1 MEIAPHFP
9 TAAIIDRPFRN
20 PEVKSMRT
28 FAKIACRVFSCS
40 MLALIVAVLLAGQE
54 MPRAGLPGVDMSWG
68 VKIPMRDGIHLNA
81 TVYQPHGQ
89 KEPLP
94 VIFTFT
100 PYIGDSYTERAIY
113 FAHHGYVYALVD
125 VRGRGNSEG
134 EFEPFVNEGRDG
146 YEVTEWLAKQP
157 YANGK
162 VAMWGGS
169 YAGFDQ
175 WTVAKELPPHL
186 STIVPAAA
194 AHPGVDFP
202 FQYNIFAPY
211 DIQWLTFT
219 SGHTGNSNTFENSAF
234 WTAKS
239 REMYKAHSAFDE
251 YDKLVGNPSPIFQK
265 WLQHPIPD
273 AYYDAMVPSPEQ
285 YKKLSLPILTITGHY
300 DGDQPGAFTFYNR
313 HMQYGSAEDKAKH
326 YLIIGPWDHAGTRSP
341 KTEMGGLKFAQASA
355 LDLNKLHDDW
365 YAWTMKAGP
374 KPEFLKKRVAYYVM
388 GAEEWKYADSL
399 ESIAHGT
406 LTLYLS
412 SNGGASDVFHSGTLL
427 QTTPSAAAADSWMYD
442 PLDNRSGDAEPAENP
457 SYLAS
462 QSGITDLFGEAVIY
476 HGEPFAAATEVSGFP
491 KLTVWLTMDVPDTD
505 LYSTLYE
512 ILPDGTS
519 IQLSSATMRARYR
532 ESLRDEKP
540 VPAGKAEKY
549 VFDNFTF
556 FSRQVAKSSR
566 LRLVIGS
573 LSTPSSEKNYNSG
586 GAVAKET
593 GKDARTAHI
602 QLLHDAGH
610 PSVLELPIVK

>member
-1 MEIAPHFP
+1 M
-9 TAAIIDRPFRN
+9 RP
-20 PEVKSMRT
+20 

-40 MLALIVAVLLAGQE
+40 MLALIVAVILAGQE

-68 VKIPMRDGIHLNA
+68 VKIPMRDGVQLNA

-89 KEPLP
+89 KEPVP

-113 FAHHGYVYALVD
+113 FANHGYVYALVD

-134 EFEPFVNEGRDG
+134 EFEPFSNEGRDG

-300 DGDQPGAFTFYNR
+300 DGDQPGAFTFYKR

-427 QTTPSAAAADSWMYD
+427 QTTPSATAADSWMYD
-442 PLDNRSGDAEPAENP
+442 PLDNRSGDAEPTENP

-462 QSGITDLFGEAVIY
+462 QSGITDLFGDAVIY

-532 ESLRDEKP
+532 ESLREEKP

-566 LRLVIGS
+566 IRLVIGS

-610 PSVLELPIVK
+610 PSALELPIVK